1 MDHLISREEII
12 KAKSADLC
20 DVATSLGYT
29 VIKIG
34 NYHTLKEMDSVR
46 IYNRASWYRW
56 SDGTG
61 GSQIDFLLTF
71 TGMDFNDAVRYL
83 VSQTHEVLPPR
94 TVAAPQK
101 RREFILPTPA
111 SDKMRVKKYLTEDRG
126 LSEKTVDGFIKMNL
140 IYQSKAYSNVVFVC
154 KDKNGKEKAAI
165 LRGTGGFF
173 GGTYKGDAKG
183 SDKSVGFRVVS
194 DGSDTV
200 RVFEAPI
207 DLMSFYD
214 STGLKSDHLIA
225 LGSTWDKPLMRFLD
239 DYPEVNKII
248 LCLDN
253 DEPGIT
259 AAKKIE
265 KNLSG
270 KGYSVKNIGS
280 PSGFKDYNEWLL
292 AKKELSKSHTLEPE
306 PELSR

>member
-1 MDHLISREEII
+1 MDHLITKEEIAR
-12 KAKSADLC
+12 AKSADLC

-29 VIKIG
+29 VIRIG

-83 VSQTHEVLPPR
+83 IDQSHEVLPPR
-94 TVAAPQK
+94 SVVSEK

-111 SDKMRVKKYLTEDRG
+111 SDKVRVKKYLTETRG
-126 LSEKTVDGFIKMNL
+126 ISEKTVDEFINKNL

-154 KDKNGKEKAAI
+154 RDKHGKSGGAI
-165 LRGTGGFF
+165 LRGTGTVI
-173 GGTYKGDAKG
+173 GGSYKGDAKG
-183 SDKSVGFRVVS
+183 SDKSIGFRVTS
-194 DGSDTV
+194 KDSDTV

-207 DLMSFYD
+207 DLISFYD

-225 LGSTWDKPLMRFLD
+225 LGSTWEKPLMRFLD
-239 DYPEVNKII
+239 DYPEVNKVI

-253 DEPGIT
+253 DEPGMT

-265 KNLSG
+265 GSLKESG
-270 KGYSVKNIGS
+270 YTVNNIGS
-280 PSGFKDYNEWLL
+280 PQGFKDYNEWLV
-292 AKKELSKSHTLEPE
+292 AKKDMAKNRISIPEPE
-306 PELSR
+306 PVR